1 MNESQY
7 LIGIDLG
14 TTNSAVAYI
23 ERQPLDDPV
32 SPPLRL
38 FDVPQLVAPG
48 RVEPRSVL
56 PSFLYLADEHDRV
69 SGTMAVPWDAETDPI
84 GVFARD
90 QGALV
95 PSRQV
100 ASAKSWLAYGGV
112 DRTAPLLPFGHN
124 PGARA
129 LSPVEA
135 SSRYLAHVRDA
146 WNFVRAKDDPVLRLE
161 AQQIVLTV
169 PASFD
174 EEARELTVTAAAEA
188 GLTNITLIEE
198 PLAALYAW
206 IARSRRSITDF
217 LSHGD
222 RIVVC
227 DVGGGTTDF
236 SLIRV
241 VLEEGEL
248 GFERV
253 AIGEHLLLGG
263 DNFDLALA
271 TLLEER
277 LGARLSLVQR
287 LSLRRQCTAAK
298 ERLLSDASLDRVA
311 LTVLGGGRAV
321 VGGTQTVEVTRV
333 DVLRL
338 LEDGFLPITRSD
350 EEPRRERRPG
360 ALREL
365 GLPYESDPAV
375 TRHLA
380 RFLARAARDESR
392 DAGTEVPAL
401 RTSDDGTWDPASA
414 GFSADADSSRAR
426 AANVILFNGGF
437 FTPPAARDRVV
448 QAMTAWT
455 GQAPRVLPVDRPE
468 AAVALGAAY
477 YGHLRT
483 LPDAMRRVLV
493 RAGSPRGYYLGV
505 DPSTRSDAGISAIA
519 VLPRGAQ
526 EGTDIDLAARVLSV
540 LTNRAVSFPLYS
552 SLVRTDPPG
561 TALTLDRERDDL
573 HQHAPLTAVLRY
585 GKRSRQAEIPVH
597 LSVRFTELGTLELW
611 LQSTQTEHRWRLQF
625 RLRGSQAREDG
636 SAAPTAGDEVLVTD
650 EAMMRGEQLVADV
663 FAEREP
669 DAATAEALVAQLEAV
684 FGYGKQ
690 AWPVSVLRRLADRL
704 LHAPE
709 ARRRG
714 SRFEA
719 RWLNLTGFC
728 LRPGFGAAADEW
740 RIAEVRKVYAAGLAF
755 PKDVQCQVEWLI
767 LWQRVS
773 GGFSAG
779 QQRELALRI
788 MAPLG
793 IGARKPPRLNA
804 QVERESWRL
813 LASLERL
820 DRETRVRIGDE
831 LLARLRKDTRNGSLL
846 WALGRLGARRPFY
859 GPLDR
864 TVPPPLAERWL
875 DVLLAWPVIIPDA
888 AGAMAQIA
896 ARLDDAAL
904 DVDEGH
910 REAVAAVLKDTG
922 APPDL
927 VEAVEHARDRQP
939 ADAVRYFGEE
949 LPAGL
954 RMQDVE

>member
-1 MNESQY
+1 VNESQY
-7 LIGIDLG
+7 VIGIDLG

-32 SPPLRL
+32 SPPLGL

-48 RVEPRSVL
+48 RVEPRPVL
-56 PSFLYLADEHDRV
+56 PSFLYLADEHERA
-69 SGTMAVPWDAETDPI
+69 SGTLAVPWDAAADPV

-112 DRTAPLLPFGHN
+112 DRTAPILPFGHD

-135 SSRYLAHVRDA
+135 SSRYLAQVRDA
-146 WNFVRAKDDPVLRLE
+146 WNFVRAKGDPALRLE
-161 AQQIVLTV
+161 AQRIVLTV

-188 GLTNITLIEE
+188 GLTNLTLIEE

-206 IARSRRSITDF
+206 IARNRRSITDS

-311 LTVLGGGRAV
+311 LILLGGGRAI
-321 VGGTQTVEVTRV
+321 VGGTETVEVTRA

-338 LEDGFLPITRSD
+338 LEDGFLPITRPD
-350 EEPRRERRPG
+350 DQPRRERRPG

-365 GLPYESDPAV
+365 GLPYETDPAV

-380 RFLARAARDESR
+380 RFLARAARED
-392 DAGTEVPAL
+392 
-401 RTSDDGTWDPASA
+401 
-414 GFSADADSSRAR
+414 
-426 AANVILFNGGF
+426 ANVILFNGGF

-448 QAMTAWT
+448 QAMTVWT

-493 RAGSPRGYYLGV
+493 RAGSPRSYYLGV
-505 DPSTRSDAGISAIA
+505 DPATRADAGIPAIA

-526 EGTDIDLAARVLSV
+526 EGTDIDLAARVLTV

-561 TALTLDRERDDL
+561 SALALDPERDDL

-611 LQSTQTEHRWRLQF
+611 LQSAQTEHRWRLQF
-625 RLRGSQAREDG
+625 QLRSSQAREDA
-636 SAAPTAGDEVLVTD
+636 SAIPTSGDEVLVTD
-650 EAMMRGEQLVADV
+650 EAMGHGEQLVADV
-663 FAEREP
+663 FAGREP
-669 DAATAEALVAQLEAV
+669 GAVTAETLVAQLEGI

-690 AWPVSVLRRLADRL
+690 AWPVVVLRRVADRL
-704 LHAPE
+704 LQAPE

-714 SRFEA
+714 PRFEA
-719 RWLNLTGFC
+719 RWLNLSGFC

-740 RIAEVRKVYAAGLAF
+740 RITEVRKVYAAGLAF

-779 QQRELALRI
+779 QQRELALRV

-813 LASLERL
+813 LASLERV

-831 LLARLRKDTRNGSLL
+831 LLLRLRKDTRNGSLL

-864 TVPPPLAERWL
+864 TVPPPVAGRWL
-875 DVLLAWPVIIPDA
+875 DVMLAWPVLIADA
-888 AGAMAQIA
+888 VGAMAQIA

-910 REAVAAVLKDTG
+910 RAAVLAALRESG
-922 APPDL
+922 APLDL
-927 VEAVEHARDRQP
+927 IDAVEHARDRHA

-954 RMQDVE
+954 RMQYAE